1 MRILHTSDW
10 HLGKRLDTLSRFD
23 EQVAVMDEIVRLA
36 DTHQV
41 DAVLV
46 AGDLFDTINP
56 PIEATHLL
64 YKTLKRL
71 THDGRRAVVAIAGNH
86 DSPDRIEAPHPLAG
100 ECGIVLAGYPHSTV
114 PALETDNG
122 VRITRSL
129 PGFVEIT
136 TPGCDHPLRLLLTP
150 YANEMRLRTCLGV
163 DDKEQ
168 ALREVLRCHWL
179 DMAQMHCDAHGVNVL
194 MTHLFM
200 IQQGAPLPE
209 EPDDEK
215 PILYVGGAQ
224 PVFTADVPQG
234 VQYVALGHLHRRQTI
249 DTAPCP
255 VVYSGSPLAYSF
267 SEANQDKYAMLVDV
281 QPGAQAVVTPLPLTS
296 GKRLLRQRFT
306 SVDDAVTW
314 LTDNQQVYVE
324 LTLVSDTYLTADDR
338 KRLYAAHP
346 HIVTLIPEVSHQALN
361 PTGQRAAIDPAQ
373 STDALFI
380 DYFRSRNNGQ
390 EPNEQLM
397 GLLREVLAQDE

>member
-1 MRILHTSDW
+1 M
-10 HLGKRLDTLSRFD
+10 
-23 EQVAVMDEIVRLA
+23 
-36 DTHQV
+36 
-41 DAVLV
+41 
-46 AGDLFDTINP
+46 
-56 PIEATHLL
+56 
-64 YKTLKRL
+64 
-71 THDGRRAVVAIAGNH
+71 
-86 DSPDRIEAPHPLAG
+86 
-100 ECGIVLAGYPHSTV
+100 
-114 PALETDNG
+114 
-122 VRITRSL
+122 
-129 PGFVEIT
+129 
-136 TPGCDHPLRLLLTP
+136 
-150 YANEMRLRTCLGV
+150 
-163 DDKEQ
+163 
-168 ALREVLRCHWL
+168 
-179 DMAQMHCDAHGVNVL
+179 
-194 MTHLFM
+194 
-200 IQQGAPLPE
+200 
-209 EPDDEK
+209 
-215 PILYVGGAQ
+215 
-224 PVFTADVPQG
+224 FTADVPQG

-346 HIVTLIPEVSHQALN
+346 HIVTLIPEVSHRALN